1 MLPNSQITFI
11 VLTYNEQIHI
21 QRCLESLI
29 PYAKEIW
36 VVDSFSRDRTLDIA
50 QQMGAHTVQHPFQN
64 QAQ

>member
-1 MLPNSQITFI
+1 MQPNSQITFI

-36 VVDSFSRDRTLDIA
+36 VVD
-50 QQMGAHTVQHPFQN
+50 
-64 QAQ
+64 